1 VARTGKAPYIGTMTK
16 PAPIQPPEDDPETAA
31 KRAAIREGIAAADAG
46 RLIPH
51 EEMRRWLLSWG
62 TEDEL
67 PPPQCK

>member
-1 VARTGKAPYIGTMTK
+1 MRK
-16 PAPIQPPEDDPETAA
+16 PAPIQPPEDDPEIAA